1 MTSSTHAGFIS
12 IIGQPNVGKSTLLN
26 ALLGRKVSIT
36 SRKPQTTRHRLLGI
50 KTVEST
56 QMIFVDTPGFQLGF
70 KRALNRVMNKN
81 VKIALKDV
89 DAILFVIEALYWNKR
104 DEAVLKLLRNTQAPV
119 ILVVNK
125 IDKIK
130 LRETLLPFIQ
140 SLQEKF
146 SFKAIIPISAKN
158 HTQLEV
164 LEKMLLTL
172 MPEGPF
178 LYEPHQMTDRDE
190 RFLASEIIREKVMR
204 QTGEEVPYSTNIM
217 IEQFEQ
223 DGSLLRISAV
233 IWVEKDGQKAIMI
246 GEKGEKLKRIGT
258 DARKEL
264 EKLLG
269 QKIFLQLWVKVK
281 SGWSDNPS
289 LISQLGYDR

>member
-233 IWVEKDGQKAIMI
+233 IWVEKDGQKAILI